1 MAGFGNRWTKPNEP
15 PMPDPLAFLLTW
27 TTYGTWL
34 PGDERGWILRGKGVQ
49 TQNHIVEDSARRE
62 MTEPVC
68 TLDAEQRQLVH
79 QTIVD
84 HCSHRAWHLFVTN
97 VRTNHVHVV
106 VKSDRDPE
114 DVRDQLKAWC
124 TRKLK
129 DLQRIRGEPQRIK
142 WWTERG
148 SQRYI
153 GDEESLEAAILY
165 VRDGQ

>member
-1 MAGFGNRWTKPNEP
+1 
-15 PMPDPLAFLLTW
+15 MPDPLAFLLTW

-49 TQNHIVEDSARRE
+49 MQNHIVQDSARRE
-62 MTEPVC
+62 MTEPAC
-68 TLDAEQRQLVH
+68 TLNAEQRQLVH
-79 QTIVD
+79 QTIID
-84 HCSHRAWHLFVTN
+84 HCTHRTWHLFVTN

-106 VKSDRDPE
+106 VKADREPE